1 MFPDVDVP
9 LVSTPGDGWRRDGVF
24 GCTEGS
30 DVYFQRCTMNIHRKD
45 AAYMSIEVQPQK
57 LLRVVQSTY
66 IHTQSPLLTSSE
78 ILQLPH
84 AARRNVL

>member
-57 LLRVVQSTY
+57 FPEGGTKHLY
-66 IHTQSPLLTSSE
+66 PHTES
-78 ILQLPH
+78 
-84 AARRNVL
+84 AFDK